1 MIKALLIALLE
12 PTQTLR
18 QMEDDGDFTGR
29 LALLEEIK
37 TLPFSA
43 VWDYYCLRHNVPVG
57 LAWLDE
63 VRSYEKAVLFKR
75 S

>member
-12 PTQTLR
+12 PTRMLR
-18 QMEDDGDFTGR
+18 EMEVSGNLTGR

-37 TLPFSA
+37 TLPFGA
-43 VWDYYCLRHNVPVG
+43 VWDYYCLKQGVPVG

-63 VRSYEKAVLFKR
+63 LRAYEKRVLSKR
-75 S
+75 A